1 MKALFFGSIGVI
13 AETSELQRQ
22 AYNAAFREH
31 GLDWYWSIANYC
43 QMLKKPG
50 GMNRIA
56 FFSNCALGAD
66 EVNLIHAKK
75 EAFYSDYLKRGI
87 TPRAGVV
94 DCISKCKENGIRL
107 GFITTTTHHN
117 LNCLSTALKDS
128 LDFTVFELITT
139 KDNVAA
145 EKPAGDVYRYAL
157 EQFGLKPTEVIAVED
172 TEINQSAALQEGIL
186 CYLFAGEYAETP
198 YNLNS
203 ISSLN
208 SLTN

>member
-22 AYNAAFREH
+22 AYNAAFREY

-56 FFSNCALGAD
+56 FFSNGALSAD

-87 TPRAGVV
+87 GA
-94 DCISKCKENGIRL
+94 L
-107 GFITTTTHHN
+107 GWSIVFQN
-117 LNCLSTALKDS
+117 VKRTAFVWAS
-128 LDFTVFELITT
+128 LQPQHI
-139 KDNVAA
+139 
-145 EKPAGDVYRYAL
+145 
-157 EQFGLKPTEVIAVED
+157 I
-172 TEINQSAALQEGIL
+172 I
-186 CYLFAGEYAETP
+186 
-198 YNLNS
+198 
-203 ISSLN
+203 
-208 SLTN
+208 